1 MQASHIYFITQ
12 LDTVVGI
19 FGSIA
24 AMLIIMSL
32 IGRTLCSEEGDENF
46 GEIDEFFLKW
56 WKKAIAVGVIC
67 MFLAMAIPSTKSG
80 MYMYVLPKIS
90 SGEIVTPELAK
101 VLKIIFG
108 RD

>member
-12 LDTVVGI
+12 LDTVVGLL
-19 FGSIA
+19 GTIA
-24 AMLIIMSL
+24 AFLIIMAL
-32 IGRTLCSEEGDENF
+32 AGLAMCSEEEDEKFGDADRF
-46 GEIDEFFLKW
+46 VLKW
-56 WKKAIAVGVIC
+56 WKKAVAVGVIC

-101 VLKIIFG
+101 VLKIIFW